1 MSSRNDTGRAQFSTS
16 PSSSPPQSS
25 RAGLGLA
32 AVAGAGTASALT
44 GDNTQFFADIEEAG
58 IGYDSEIAAIKNAQT
73 VCSLLADGES
83 ATAISS
89 EIVSNSDLSTRQAN
103 AFVVA
108 SAESFCPK
116 YAGAVS

>member
-1 MSSRNDTGRAQFSTS
+1 MFHRFTKFATTAIAAG
-16 PSSSPPQSS
+16 
-25 RAGLGLA
+25 GLGLA
-32 AVAGAGTASALT
+32 AIAAAGTASALT
-44 GDNTQFFADIEEAG
+44 GDNTQFFADIENAG
-58 IGYDSEIAAIKNAQT
+58 IAYDSPAAAVKNAQT

-108 SAESFCPK
+108 SVESFCPK
-116 YAGAVS
+116 YASSVS